1 MQFSN
6 CTNFGKNITVLDI
19 LMIMMTWSMLRGRTI
34 AGWAVLAAGSGQVDF
49 DLHTV
54 PESLLV
60 SSSTIPLGSRQC
72 VRFNKFGEA
81 FLYRIELRQ
90 TNSHSVVS
98 HSRVASLSMMLPC

>member
-1 MQFSN
+1 
-6 CTNFGKNITVLDI
+6 
-19 LMIMMTWSMLRGRTI
+19 MLRGRTI

-60 SSSTIPLGSRQC
+60 SSSTIPLLSRQC
-72 VRFNKFGEA
+72 VRFNNFGET
-81 FLYRIELRQ
+81 FFYRIELRQ
-90 TNSHSVVS
+90 ANSHSVVS